1 MSLVDDNEA
10 PSVGPMKMRSNN
22 TEEEEDEKFV
32 DMLRTMKDE
41 QSLRDRGGVKQECK
55 TQPVDYSKFQLHED
69 DVAKVVKE
77 RIYTLEFLPVR
88 CVAEG

>member
-1 MSLVDDNEA
+1 MSLSADNEA

-22 TEEEEDEKFV
+22 ADEAEDENFV
-32 DMLRTMKDE
+32 DMLRTVKDE
-41 QSLRDRGGVKQECK
+41 QSLRDRGGVKQEGK
-55 TQPVDYSKFQLHED
+55 EELVDYSKFQLHED

-77 RIYTLEFLPVR
+77 RIYTLEFLPLR